1 VPPANIFC
9 VKDSYTF
16 NFDGPA
22 PAFLDTFRRVT
33 IRRP

>member
-22 PAFLDTFRRVT
+22 PAFLDTLRRVT